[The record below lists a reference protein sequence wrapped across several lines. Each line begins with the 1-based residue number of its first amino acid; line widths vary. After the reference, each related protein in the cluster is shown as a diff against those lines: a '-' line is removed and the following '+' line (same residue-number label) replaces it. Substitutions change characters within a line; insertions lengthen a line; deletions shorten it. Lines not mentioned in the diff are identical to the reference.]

1 MKKLLL
7 ICLFAFSVFLSKSQ
21 NVSFSVDITQGCAP
35 LTVHFTNTSTI
46 DTAGVVFTWYHS
58 DNSAQTQEFN
68 STHTFEFSSDFY
80 TYVEARNS
88 FGNYI
93 GSASTYTKVEGNA
106 GTFQSNS
113 GFSVCPGT
121 ENYFYPNT
129 NYSQLTWDMG
139 DGTIY
144 NNNNNC
150 HHIYAN
156 AGDFT
161 ITLIATGSCGTDT
174 ITEQIHVGN
183 DATPTAHANV
193 NAGNTFCANNEITFS
208 SYSEATSYLWF
219 FGDGTFS
226 SKQNPTHSYS
236 STGNYNIVL
245 KVTNSCGNS
254 DFDTTSVEITN
265 STQAYSWINTWNDNS
280 CPNSDIYF
288 NTGAAGNLTWNL
300 GNGIFKTER
309 EFTYQ
314 YADTGTYNVSLIVS
328 NSCGDADTSYKII
341 TVQYQTGNSINAEIS
356 FEDYNNW
363 DNNGNP
369 VNSVTLCPNIAIGFK
384 NNSNSDGSIESFLWD
399 FGDGTTYATTTSES
413 VSHTYTNLGINT
425 VMLIA
430 TSVCGSVDTTYK
442 YINVDNSEQPNST
455 LQILPTT
462 ICAGEKIYFYDNNFD
477 NNYSYNIWFGDGDS
491 LMNTNELILSI
502 RVLAEHTYSTAGTY
516 NYLFTSTNV
525 CGNSDTLQGNITV
538 ESSTTTPFNYV
549 MNSTM
554 NESQNQYTDF
564 STSTTGIEHKFII
577 PVDFA
582 QWNSSVSDTVYYAFW
597 YGGMSNF
604 GGDPAGLALHDGLT
618 AGNAFVP
625 VNGNDSVT
633 ILAAWWCTG
642 EIADGPQAMGFASQT
657 YALVESGETLVDTIH
672 LSGWDGFCTQ
682 SSNPNAACPGDDVTF
697 TALGGISQE
706 WHLPSGEI
714 VNSNIATASFTNV
727 GIYDAF
733 VIITNG
739 CGGKDTVHTQV
750 DVQDN
755 NLPQASFNTNGW
767 ACAFDTLE
775 FRLNGNPNTSYQYL
789 WDFGDGTTSTEMTPT
804 KAYTLGGE
812 FAIKLTVTNG
822 CGSNFYVDTVNI
834 SQPQVE
840 YNVSNGC
847 DVQNNGFIDLNVNS
861 GWWPMSFEWS
871 NSETS
876 QNIENLSAGNY
887 TVTVTDNGGCKYIKT
902 FEIAPVSVNVAFNVT
917 NASCNGNSDGKITA
931 TASNGASPY
940 YYFWENS
947 QQTAEIQNLNAGFYT
962 VTVVDNNACAKTQIA
977 EVGEPNILSSS
988 IVKTDLNCKNVATGT
1003 VNLTVSGG
1011 TSPFTYYWDN
1021 AETSEDLSNVFAGN
1035 YNVTVTDKN
1044 SCQTTNSTTL
1054 TEPATSISTSF
1065 VKTDASCG
1073 ASNGSINLTVSGGT
1087 PNYSYEWS
1095 NGTTLQDLTN
1105 IDADYYYVTVKDAN
1119 QCEKTETISI
1129 VNAGAPTVTATKVE
1143 VICNGGSNGSIDVTV
1158 SGGTPS
1164 YTFEWSNGATSQDI
1178 DNLFAGDYT
1187 ITVSDVSSCKTIL
1200 PIVISDP
1207 DAIVIDYIKKD
1218 VSCNGV
1224 CDGEIDLTVTGGN
1237 PPYDYNWVP
1246 WATNEFSEDQ
1256 LNLCPDY
1263 YQVTVVDSKSC
1274 VDVKD
1279 SIIISEPDTIKIEY
1293 TTIPANGGN
1302 ADGSIDIT
1310 VTGGT
1315 PPYEY
1320 VWNVGAMQEDLINFP
1335 SFNYIVFVT
1344 DANNCENNVE
1354 VILDFVSSSQNI
1366 TENNQ
1371 IKVFP
1376 NPTNKGYFVVKI
1388 DKISE
1393 NTNVELV
1400 DLSGK
1405 SIVKYNSIK
1414 NSELKV
1420 NTQNIESG
1428 IYFVRIVNN
1437 VNLVVRKI
1445 VVE

>member
-7 ICLFAFSVFLSKSQ
+7 ISLFAFSVFLSKSQ
-21 NVSFSVDITQGCAP
+21 NVSFSVDVSNGCAP
-35 LTVHFTNTSTI
+35 KTVNFTNTSTI
-46 DTAGVVFTWYHS
+46 DTSGVKFYWQIGN
-58 DNSAQTQEFN
+58 NSSPIESFEISQTFQY
-68 STHTFEFSSDFY
+68 SGSY
-80 TYVEARNS
+80 YCYMEARNS
-88 FGNYI
+88 FGNFISSYSLYI
-93 GSASTYTKVEGNA
+93 NLDGNA

-121 ENYFYPNT
+121 QNYFYPTT
-129 NYSQLTWDMG
+129 NYSELTWDMG

-144 NNNNNC
+144 NSNSNC
-150 HHIYAN
+150 NHIYEN
-156 AGDFT
+156 SGDYT
-161 ITLIATGSCGTDT
+161 ITLIATGTCGTDT
-174 ITEQIHVGN
+174 ISQQIHVGT
-183 DATPTAHANV
+183 DATPTAQANV
-193 NAGNTFCANNEITFS
+193 NAGNTFCANDEINFS
-208 SYSEATSYLWF
+208 TNSEASSYLWF

-236 STGNYNIVL
+236 NTGNYNVVL

-254 DFDTTSVEITN
+254 DFDTTYVNITN

-288 NTGAAGNLTWNL
+288 STGAAGILTWDL
-300 GNGIFKTER
+300 DDGLTTTAR

-314 YADTGTYNVSLIVS
+314 YTDTGTYNVSLIVE
-328 NSCGDADTSYKII
+328 NNCGYADTSYKTI
-341 TVQYQTGNSINAEIS
+341 TVQYQTGNSIDAQIS
-356 FEDYNNW
+356 FVDYNNW
-363 DNNGNP
+363 DNEGNP
-369 VNSVTLCPNIAIGFK
+369 VNSVTLCPNIAIEFQ
-384 NNSNSDGSIESFLWD
+384 NNSNSDGTIESYLWD
-399 FGDGTTYATTTSES
+399 FGDGTTFSTTSSEN
-413 VSHTYTNLGINT
+413 VSHTFTNLGINE

-430 TSVCGSVDTTYK
+430 TSVCGSVDTAFK

-455 LQILPTT
+455 LQILPET
-462 ICAGEKIYFYDNNFD
+462 ICTGEKIYFYDNNFD
-477 NNYSYNIWFGDGDS
+477 EDYSYNIWFGDGDS
-491 LMNTNELILSI
+491 LMNTNELVTSV
-502 RVLAEHTYSTAGTY
+502 RVLAEHTYSAVGTY

-525 CGNSDTLQGNITV
+525 CGNSDTLQGTITV

-564 STSTTGIEHKFII
+564 STSTTGTEHKFII

-582 QWNSSVSDTVYYAFW
+582 EWNSSVSDTVYYAFW
-597 YGGMSNF
+597 YGGMSAF
-604 GGDPAGLALHDGLT
+604 GGDPAGLAMHDGLT

-657 YALVESGETLVDTIH
+657 YALVESGETVVDTIH

-682 SSNPNAACPGDDVTF
+682 SSNPNAACPGDEVTF

-706 WHLPSGEI
+706 WHLPAGEI
-714 VNSNIATASFTNV
+714 VNSSVATASFENV

-750 DVQDN
+750 DIQEN

-767 ACAFDTLE
+767 ACAYDTIS
-775 FRLNGNPNTSYQYL
+775 FYLNSENSSFTYL
-789 WDFGDGTTSTEMTPT
+789 WDFGDGATSTEMNPT
-804 KAYTLGGE
+804 HVYTSGGE
-812 FAIKLTVTNG
+812 FDVILTVNNG
-822 CGSNFYVDTVNI
+822 CGSNYDTRTVSI
-834 SQPQVE
+834 SQPDVD
-840 YNVSNGC
+840 YVLSNGC
-847 DVQNNGFIDLNVNS
+847 TGENNGFIDVNVNS
-861 GWWPMSFEWS
+861 GWWPMTFEWS
-871 NSETS
+871 NAETS

-902 FEIAPVSVNVAFNVT
+902 FEIAPVAVNVAFNVT
-917 NASCNGNSDGKITA
+917 NASCNGNSDGKVTA
-931 TASNGASPY
+931 VPSNGSVPY
-940 YYFWENS
+940 YYFWETNEN
-947 QQTAEIQNLNAGFYT
+947 TAEIQNLNAGFYT
-962 VTVVDNNACAKTQIA
+962 VTVVDNNACAKTQTA
-977 EVGEPNILSSS
+977 EVGEPNVLTSS
-988 IVKTDLNCKNVATGT
+988 IVKTDLNCKNVATGI
-1003 VNLTVSGG
+1003 VNLSVSGG
-1011 TSPFTYYWDN
+1011 TSPYAYYWDN
-1021 AETSEDLSNVFAGN
+1021 AETSEDLTNVFAGT
-1035 YNVTVTDKN
+1035 YNVTITDKN
-1044 SCQTTNSTTL
+1044 GCETTNSTTL

-1065 VKTDASCG
+1065 VKTDATCG

-1129 VNAGAPTVTATKVE
+1129 VNAGAPTVSATKIE
-1143 VICNGGSNGSIDVTV
+1143 VNCNGGSDGSIDVTV
-1158 SGGTPS
+1158 SGGSPS
-1164 YTFEWSNGATSQDI
+1164 YSYEWSNGATAEDI

-1187 ITVSDVSSCKTIL
+1187 ITVSDVSNCKTIL
-1200 PIVISDP
+1200 PIVILEP
-1207 DAIVIDYIKKD
+1207 DVIVINYIKKD

-1237 PPYDYNWVP
+1237 PPYLYYTWNN
-1246 WATNEFSEDQ
+1246 TFLNIEDQ
-1256 LNLCPDY
+1256 INLCPDY
-1263 YQVTVVDSKSC
+1263 YVVTVVDSKSC
-1274 VDVKD
+1274 DAIGGH
-1279 SIIISEPDTIKIEY
+1279 IIISEPDSIKIEY
-1293 TTIPANGGN
+1293 TSIPENEGN

-1320 VWNVGAMQEDLINFP
+1320 VWNDGAMQEDRINIPYGNF
-1335 SFNYIVFVT
+1335 IVTVT
-1344 DANNCENNVE
+1344 DANLCENNVE

-1376 NPTNKGYFVVKI
+1376 NPTNKGYFVVKM

-1393 NTNVELV
+1393 NTNIELV

-1414 NSELKV
+1414 NPELKV
-1420 NTQNIESG
+1420 NTQNMDAG
-1428 IYFVRIVNN
+1428 IYFVRIVNDG
-1437 VNLVVRKI
+1437 NLVVRKI